1 MLDILREY
9 DVVGAFVTTLK
20 LAALSACAALVLGT
34 LVAIMRISPVA
45 VWRVIGSTY
54 VTVFRNTPLALL
66 MFFSIA
72 GATYILGLPL
82 STDTSTNTFL
92 WAVVVLSLYH
102 AAFVC
107 ESLRSGINTVPI
119 GQAEAAR
126 ALGLTFDQSLREVV
140 LPQACRGSVAPL
152 GTNVVALVKNT
163 TVAAVIGSREAAGL
177 MSQVIENETGTLTVF
192 LLFAVGFVAITLP
205 IGLITT
211 SLSRSMLVKR

>member
-9 DVVGAFVTTLK
+9 DVIGAFVTTLK
-20 LAALSACAALVLGT
+20 LAALSACGALLLGT
-34 LVAIMRISPVA
+34 VIVIMRISPVA
-45 VWRVIGSTY
+45 VWRLIGSLY
-54 VTVFRNTPLALL
+54 VTVFRNIPLTLL

-82 STDTSTNTFL
+82 STDTSTNIFR
-92 WAVVVLSLYH
+92 WAVVMLSLYH

-126 ALGLTFDQSLREVV
+126 ALGLTFNQSLREIV
-140 LPQACRGSVAPL
+140 LPQAWRGSVAPL
-152 GTNVVALVKNT
+152 GTNMVALVKNT
-163 TVAAVIGSREAAGL
+163 TVAAVIGGAEAAGL

-192 LLFAVGFVAITLP
+192 VLFAAGFVAITLP

-211 SLSRSMLVKR
+211 ALSLSMVVKR

>member
-9 DVVGAFVTTLK
+9 DVVGAFVTTLE
-20 LAALSACAALVLGT
+20 LAALSACGALLIGT
-34 LVAIMRISPVA
+34 LVAIMRISPVG
-45 VWRVIGSTY
+45 VWRVIGSVY
-54 VTVFRNTPLALL
+54 VTVFRNTPLTLL

-82 STDTSTNTFL
+82 SADTSTNIFR

-126 ALGLTFDQSLREVV
+126 ALGLTFNQSLRDIV
-140 LPQACRGSVAPL
+140 LPQAWRGSIAPL
-152 GTNVVALVKNT
+152 GTNMVALVKNT
-163 TVAAVIGSREAAGL
+163 TVAAVIGGAEAAGL
-177 MSQVIENETGTLTVF
+177 LSQIIENETGTLTVF
-192 LLFAVGFVAITLP
+192 FVFAAGFVAITLP

-211 SLSRSMLVKR
+211 ALSRSMVVKR